1 MVFASVSSDSVLE
14 PVEFKNHK
22 SSSDDKV
29 KKRVEQLIQKEIDL
43 GNYVITAKKPTI
55 HVVIAVG
62 EVPKGDSDIRF
73 IHDCVYQLEGFSI
86 ILLQNLKNVLMK
98 VLTWQYL

>member
-22 SSSDDKV
+22 SSSDDKL

-43 GNYVITAKKPTI
+43 GNYVITAKSP
-55 HVVIAVG
+55 
-62 EVPKGDSDIRF
+62 
-73 IHDCVYQLEGFSI
+73 
-86 ILLQNLKNVLMK
+86 
-98 VLTWQYL
+98 QYM